1 MNYIETIDY
10 IHSLPRG
17 LESVGLDRMRA
28 LCAALGDPQEKTKF
42 VHIAGTNGKGST
54 CAMLDSILRAA
65 GHKTGLYTSPYIH
78 RFNERIRVGGECI
91 GDDELVSL
99 TQYVR
104 EKAESAGIE
113 YSQFEFVTA
122 IAFEYFARQKCKIVV
137 LETGLGGRFDPT
149 NVISEPLC
157 SVITAIGLD
166 HTAVLG
172 DTILKIAAEK
182 AGIIKDGCPVA
193 FYPSEDDEV
202 VSLIARTCREKG
214 CALRMAEFDEIE
226 VLADDLDGQVF
237 CYCDD
242 TPLTLPLLG
251 DHQTRN
257 AAVVLETVELLREGG
272 IKIKPE
278 ALEKGLAETVWP
290 ARFELVSQ
298 SPCVIVDGGHN
309 VQCAE
314 AIAANL
320 DYYFEDS
327 RRVLLLGMMRD
338 KDCEGVIETLAPLAD
353 AFVCV
358 SPDAPRALGTAEL
371 AKMLEKYKKPTFT
384 AQTVTEGVKTAVGA
398 AGKGGM
404 VCACGSL
411 YIVGEVREYFG
422 KEFK

>member
-17 LESVGLDRMRA
+17 LESAGLERMRT

-42 VHIAGTNGKGST
+42 VHVAGTNGKGST

-91 GDDELVSL
+91 GDEELVSL

-104 EKAESAGIE
+104 EKAAGISF
-113 YSQFEFVTA
+113 SQFEFVTA
-122 IAFEYFARQKCKIVV
+122 LAFEYFARKKCKIVV

-182 AGIIKDGCPVA
+182 AGIIKEGCPVA

-226 VLADDLDGQVF
+226 VLADSLEGQVF

-257 AAVVLETVELLREGG
+257 AAVVLETVELLREMG

-320 DYYFEDS
+320 DYYFEDK
-327 RRVLLLGMMRD
+327 RRVVLIGMMRD
-338 KDCEGVIETLAPLAD
+338 KDCEGVLETLAPLAD
-353 AFVCV
+353 AFVCI
-358 SPDAPRALGTAEL
+358 SPDAPRALSAQEL
-371 AKMLEKYKKPTFT
+371 AKMLQKYEKPTFT
-384 AQTVTEGVKTAVGA
+384 AQTIAEGVKTAVGA
-398 AGKGGM
+398 AGKNGM

>member
-1 MNYIETIDY
+1 MNFIETIDY

-17 LESVGLDRMRA
+17 LESAGLDRMRA
-28 LCAALGDPQEKTKF
+28 LCAALGNPQEKTKF
-42 VHIAGTNGKGST
+42 IHVAGTNGKGST

-78 RFNERIRVGGECI
+78 RFNERIRIDGECI

-99 TQYVR
+99 AQLVR
-104 EKAESAGIE
+104 EKCAGLE

-122 IAFEYFARQKCKIVV
+122 MAFEHFARKKCKFVV
-137 LETGLGGRFDPT
+137 LETGLGGRLDPT
-149 NVISEPLC
+149 NVITEPLC
-157 SVITAIGLD
+157 TVITAIGLD

-172 DTILKIAAEK
+172 DTIINIAQEK
-182 AGIIKDGCPVA
+182 AGIIKDGCPLA
-193 FYPSEDDEV
+193 FYPSEDEEV

-214 CALRMAEFDEIE
+214 SALRMAEFDEIE
-226 VLADDLDGQVF
+226 VLADGLEGQVF

-257 AAVVLETVELLREGG
+257 AAVVLETVELLREMGVR
-272 IKIKPE
+272 IKPE

-290 ARFELVSQ
+290 ARFELVSEK
-298 SPCVIVDGGHN
+298 PYVIVDGGHN

-320 DYYFEDS
+320 DYYFEDT
-327 RRVLLLGMMRD
+327 RKVLLLGMMRD
-338 KDCEGVIETLAPLAD
+338 KDCEGVVENLAPLAD

-358 SPDAPRALGTAEL
+358 APDAPRALPASEL
-371 AKMLEKYKKPTFT
+371 AKMLGKYQKPTFT
-384 AQTVTEGVKTAVGA
+384 AQSVAEGVKTAVGA
-398 AGKGGM
+398 AGKNGM

>member
-1 MNYIETIDY
+1 MNYTETIDY

-28 LCAALGDPQEKTKF
+28 LCAALGNPQEKTKF
-42 VHIAGTNGKGST
+42 VHVAGTNGKGST

-91 GDDELVSL
+91 TDDELVSL
-99 TQYVR
+99 AEYVR
-104 EKAESAGIE
+104 EKCAGLE

-122 IAFEYFARQKCKIVV
+122 LAFEYFARKKCKVVV
-137 LETGLGGRFDPT
+137 LETGLGGRLDPT

-172 DTILKIAAEK
+172 DTIIDIAAEK
-182 AGIIKDGCPVA
+182 AGIIKEGCPVA

-202 VSLIARTCREKG
+202 VSLVARTCREKG

-226 VLADDLDGQVF
+226 VLSDSLEGQVF

-257 AAVVLETVELLREGG
+257 AAVVLETVELLRENG

-290 ARFELVSQ
+290 ARFELVSEK
-298 SPCVIVDGGHN
+298 PCVIVDGGHN

-320 DYYFEDS
+320 DYYFDDT
-327 RRVLLLGMMRD
+327 RRVLLIGMMRD
-338 KDCEGVIETLAPLAD
+338 KDCEGVVELLAPLAD

-358 SPDAPRALGTAEL
+358 APDAPRALAANEL
-371 AKMLEKYKKPTFT
+371 AKMLQKYEKPTFT
-384 AQTVTEGVKTAVGA
+384 AQNITEGVKTAVGA
-398 AGKGGM
+398 AGKNGM